1 MYYSVIGLLALTVL
15 IITNHDV
22 LLQKPDGSASPVQR
36 IYRRFLF
43 CIMAYYITDIL
54 WGVLDSLSLTTLLY
68 ADTVVY
74 YLAMAAGILLWT
86 QYAIA
91 YLEQRNRFRKAL
103 SSAGKLFFAVVCAM
117 TVINLFTP
125 IMFYFDENG
134 VYQAGPVRHALL
146 IVQILL
152 FLFTSLYVLHCAAE
166 TRDSEESRHLTIG
179 LFGLI
184 MVILL
189 SIQLFYPFLPLY
201 TIGYMLG
208 GCLLRT
214 FVIENERE
222 EYRRDLE
229 ASLHREE
236 EARRD
241 LEASIAREKEQ
252 FQQLTTAWKQA
263 YTDVLTGVKS
273 KLAYSDKVQQLDKA
287 LENGVLDK
295 LAIVVFD
302 LNDLKR
308 INDTL
313 GHDVGDEMIISAC
326 RLICK
331 VFDHSP
337 VYRIGGDEFA
347 AILEG
352 SDYENREELLRVFD
366 QRIEE
371 NSRENRVVVS
381 AGMAEY
387 LPGSDS
393 SADSVFRR
401 ADAEM
406 YRRKE
411 QWKQLSV

>member
-91 YLEQRNRFRKAL
+91 YLEQHNRFRKAL

-134 VYQAGPVRHALL
+134 VYHAGPVRHALL

-214 FVIENERE
+214 FVIENMR
-222 EYRRDLE
+222 Y
-229 ASLHREE
+229 
-236 EARRD
+236 
-241 LEASIAREKEQ
+241 
-252 FQQLTTAWKQA
+252 
-263 YTDVLTGVKS
+263 
-273 KLAYSDKVQQLDKA
+273 
-287 LENGVLDK
+287 N
-295 LAIVVFD
+295 
-302 LNDLKR
+302 
-308 INDTL
+308 
-313 GHDVGDEMIISAC
+313 
-326 RLICK
+326 
-331 VFDHSP
+331 
-337 VYRIGGDEFA
+337 
-347 AILEG
+347 
-352 SDYENREELLRVFD
+352 
-366 QRIEE
+366 
-371 NSRENRVVVS
+371 
-381 AGMAEY
+381 
-387 LPGSDS
+387 
-393 SADSVFRR
+393 
-401 ADAEM
+401 
-406 YRRKE
+406 
-411 QWKQLSV
+411 

>member
-1 MYYSVIGLLALTVL
+1 MTFSCRNRTAAL
-15 IITNHDV
+15 
-22 LLQKPDGSASPVQR
+22 PP
-36 IYRRFLF
+36 
-43 CIMAYYITDIL
+43 
-54 WGVLDSLSLTTLLY
+54 TTLLY

-91 YLEQRNRFRKAL
+91 YLEQHNRFRKAL
-103 SSAGKLFFAVVCAM
+103 SGAGKLFFAVVCVM

-125 IMFYFDENG
+125 IMFCFDENG
-134 VYQAGPVRHALL
+134 VYHAGPVRHALL

-152 FLFTSLYVLHCAAE
+152 FLFTSLYVLHCAAG
-166 TRDSEESRHLTIG
+166 TRDSEKSRHLTIG

-236 EARRD
+236 ESRRD

-252 FQQLTTAWKQA
+252 LQQLTTAWKQA
-263 YTDVLTGVKS
+263 YTDALTGVKS

-302 LNDLKR
+302 LNNLKR

-352 SDYENREELLRVFD
+352 GDYENREELLRVFD

-371 NSRENRVVVS
+371 NSRVNRVVVS

-387 LPGSDS
+387 LPGRDS
-393 SADSVFRR
+393 SVDSVFRR

-411 QWKQLSV
+411 QWKQTSV

>member
-22 LLQKPDGSASPVQR
+22 LLQKPDRSASPVQR

-91 YLEQRNRFRKAL
+91 YLEQHNRFRKAL
-103 SSAGKLFFAVVCAM
+103 SSAGKLFFAVVCVM

-125 IMFYFDENG
+125 IMFHFDENG
-134 VYQAGPVRHALL
+134 VYHAGPVRHALL

-166 TRDSEESRHLTIG
+166 TRDSEKSRHLTIG

-236 EARRD
+236 EAHRN

-252 FQQLTTAWKQA
+252 FQQLTTAWKHA

-302 LNDLKR
+302 LNDLKL

-331 VFDHSP
+331 VFQHSP

-347 AILEG
+347 AVLEG

-381 AGMAEY
+381 AGMGEY

-393 SADSVFRR
+393 STDSVFRR

>member
-1 MYYSVIGLLALTVL
+1 MYYSVIGLLALMVL
-15 IITNHDV
+15 VITNHDV
-22 LLQKPDGSASPVQR
+22 LLQRPGSVASPVQR

-54 WGVLDSLSLTTLLY
+54 WGILDSLSLTSLLY

-91 YLEQRNRFRKAL
+91 YLEQRNRFRKYL

-125 IMFYFDENG
+125 VMFYFDENG
-134 VYQAGPVRHALL
+134 IYHAGPVRHALL

-152 FLFTSLYVLHCAAE
+152 FLFTSLYVLHCAGK
-166 TRDSEESRHLTIG
+166 TRDSEKSRHLTIG
-179 LFGLI
+179 LFGII
-184 MVILL
+184 MVVLL

-229 ASLHREE
+229 TSLHREE
-236 EARRD
+236 ESRRD

-252 FQQLTTAWKQA
+252 LQQLTTAWKQA

-287 LENGVLDK
+287 MANGVLDK

-302 LNDLKR
+302 LNDLKL

-326 RLICK
+326 RLICR
-331 VFDHSP
+331 VFQHSP

-347 AILEG
+347 AILED

-371 NSRENRVVVS
+371 NSWENRVVVS

-387 LPGSDS
+387 LPGRDS
-393 SADSVFRR
+393 SVDSVFKR

-411 QWKQLSV
+411 QWKQASV

>member
-1 MYYSVIGLLALTVL
+1 
-15 IITNHDV
+15 
-22 LLQKPDGSASPVQR
+22 
-36 IYRRFLF
+36 
-43 CIMAYYITDIL
+43 
-54 WGVLDSLSLTTLLY
+54 
-68 ADTVVY
+68 
-74 YLAMAAGILLWT
+74 
-86 QYAIA
+86 
-91 YLEQRNRFRKAL
+91 
-103 SSAGKLFFAVVCAM
+103 M
-117 TVINLFTP
+117 TVTNLFTP

-134 VYQAGPVRHALL
+134 VYHAGPVRHALL

-166 TRDSEESRHLTIG
+166 TRDSEKSRHLTIG

-252 FQQLTTAWKQA
+252 FHQLTSAWRQA

-352 SDYENREELLRVFD
+352 SDYEDREELISASRKAAGKTGSSSPRAWPSISPAGTAAWTAFSGAPTPKCTAGRNTGSSCLSEQTLEEGGPSSQDGPPSRSSCRRVAAP
-366 QRIEE
+366 IKKA
-371 NSRENRVVVS
+371 SGNRLT
-381 AGMAEY
+381 AA
-387 LPGSDS
+387 
-393 SADSVFRR
+393 FRH
-401 ADAEM
+401 
-406 YRRKE
+406 
-411 QWKQLSV
+411 

>member
-1 MYYSVIGLLALTVL
+1 MYYSVIGLLALMVL
-15 IITNHDV
+15 VITNHDV
-22 LLQKPDGSASPVQR
+22 LLQRPDSAASPVQR

-54 WGVLDSLSLTTLLY
+54 WGVLDSLSLTALLY

-91 YLEQRNRFRKAL
+91 YLEQHNRFRKAL
-103 SSAGKLFFAVVCAM
+103 SSAGKLFFAVVCVM

-125 IMFYFDENG
+125 IMFCFDENG
-134 VYQAGPVRHALL
+134 VYHAGPVRHALL

-166 TRDSEESRHLTIG
+166 TRDSEKSRHLTIG

-236 EARRD
+236 ESRRD

-331 VFDHSP
+331 VFQHSP

-347 AILEG
+347 SILEG
-352 SDYENREELLRVFD
+352 GDYENREELLRVFD

-371 NSRENRVVVS
+371 NSREYWNFIMTGEAPMEDEGDETV
-381 AGMAEY
+381 
-387 LPGSDS
+387 DN
-393 SADSVFRR
+393 
-401 ADAEM
+401 
-406 YRRKE
+406 
-411 QWKQLSV
+411 

>member
-22 LLQKPDGSASPVQR
+22 LLQKPDRSASPVQR

-54 WGVLDSLSLTTLLY
+54 WGVLDSLSLTALLY

-91 YLEQRNRFRKAL
+91 YLEQHDRFRKAL
-103 SSAGKLFFAVVCAM
+103 SSAGKLFFAVVCVM

-125 IMFYFDENG
+125 IMFCFDENG
-134 VYQAGPVRHALL
+134 VYHAGPVRHALL

-152 FLFTSLYVLHCAAE
+152 FLFTSLYVLHCAAG
-166 TRDSEESRHLTIG
+166 TRDSEKSRHLTIG

-236 EARRD
+236 ESRRD

-252 FQQLTTAWKQA
+252 LQQLTTAWKQA

-295 LAIVVFD
+295 LAIIVFD
-302 LNDLKR
+302 LNNLKR

-352 SDYENREELLRVFD
+352 SDYEDREALLRVFD

-371 NSRENRVVVS
+371 SSRENRVVVS

-387 LPGSDS
+387 LPGRDS
-393 SADSVFRR
+393 SVDSVFRR

-411 QWKQLSV
+411 QWKQTSV

>member
-1 MYYSVIGLLALTVL
+1 MYYSVIGLLALMVL
-15 IITNHDV
+15 VITNHDV
-22 LLQKPDGSASPVQR
+22 LLQRPDSAASPVQR

-43 CIMAYYITDIL
+43 CIMAHYITDIL
-54 WGVLDSLSLTTLLY
+54 WGVLDSLSLTALLY

-91 YLEQRNRFRKAL
+91 YLEQHDRFRKAL
-103 SSAGKLFFAVVCAM
+103 SGAGKLFFAVVCVM
-117 TVINLFTP
+117 TVTNLFTP

-134 VYQAGPVRHALL
+134 VYHAGPVRHALL

-152 FLFTSLYVLHCAAE
+152 FLFTSLYVLHCAAG
-166 TRDSEESRHLTIG
+166 TRDSEKSRHLTIG

-252 FQQLTTAWKQA
+252 FQQLTSAWRQA

-352 SDYENREELLRVFD
+352 GDFENREELLRIFD

-371 NSRENRVVVS
+371 NSRVNRVVVS

-387 LPGSDS
+387 LPGRDS
-393 SADSVFRR
+393 SVDSVFRR

-411 QWKQLSV
+411 EWKQPSV